1 MESNIDGYYDYDE
14 IIPNLFIGNFRSLKY
29 ASKFDFIVNC
39 SNDIPFPKSYTN
51 CLRISINDDPMDC
64 DKMLIIMKRLD
75 ILEKIRNF
83 VKNKQPVLVHCYAGI
98 QRSCAVVACY
108 LMKYYNVN
116 PMTAISQIQLKRPYA
131 FDGGVN
137 FQDALYSFYVENKDN
152 NYNKENK
159 EKKDKLAKISEN

>member
-1 MESNIDGYYDYDE
+1 METTSNSYNEFDE
-14 IIPNLFIGNFRSLKY
+14 IIPYLFIGNFRSLKY

-39 SNDIPFPKSYTN
+39 TNDIPFPKSCSN
-51 CLRISINDDPMDC
+51 CLRISINDDPFDC

-98 QRSCAVVACY
+98 QRSCSVVACY
-108 LMKYYNVN
+108 LMKYYDIT
-116 PMTAISQIQLKRPYA
+116 PITAISQIQLKRPYA

-137 FQDALYSFYVENKDN
+137 FQDALYSFYHENK
-152 NYNKENK
+152 
-159 EKKDKLAKISEN
+159 KIDIVQN

>member
-1 MESNIDGYYDYDE
+1 MEYTNKYHEYDE
-14 IIPNLFIGNFRSLKY
+14 IIPNLFIGNFHSLKY
-29 ASKFDFIVNC
+29 ASKFAFIVNC
-39 SNDIPFPKSYTN
+39 TNNISFPKSCTN
-51 CLRISINDDPMDC
+51 CMRISINDDPFDC

-108 LMKYYNVN
+108 LMKYYNIS
-116 PMTAISQIQLKRPYA
+116 PCTAINQIKMRRPYA

-137 FQDALYSFYVENKDN
+137 FHDALYSFYHENKQKN
-152 NYNKENK
+152 IEN
-159 EKKDKLAKISEN
+159 

>member
-1 MESNIDGYYDYDE
+1 MEPTSNKYHEYDE
-14 IIPNLFIGNFRSLKY
+14 IIPNLFIGNFHSLKY
-29 ASKFDFIVNC
+29 ASKFAFIVNC
-39 SNDIPFPKSYTN
+39 TNNISFPKSCTN
-51 CLRISINDDPMDC
+51 CMRISINDDPFDC

-108 LMKYYNVN
+108 LMKYYNIS
-116 PMTAISQIQLKRPYA
+116 PCSAINQIKMRRPYA

-137 FQDALYSFYVENKDN
+137 FHDALYSFYYENKKKN
-152 NYNKENK
+152 IEN
-159 EKKDKLAKISEN
+159 